1 VLTMPTDTGSAALA
15 NREPAITA
23 GAASVHDRNVLRVTR
38 AGLLEMVAIGVSF
51 TSSRH
56 RAVDLTFLPL

>member
-38 AGLLEMVAIGVSF
+38 AGLLEVVAIGVSF
-51 TSSRH
+51 
-56 RAVDLTFLPL
+56 PLISP